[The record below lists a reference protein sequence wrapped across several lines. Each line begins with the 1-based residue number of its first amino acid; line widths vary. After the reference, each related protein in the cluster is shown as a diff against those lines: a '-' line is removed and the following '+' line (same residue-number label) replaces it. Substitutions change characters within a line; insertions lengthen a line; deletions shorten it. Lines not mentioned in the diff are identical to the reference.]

1 MPQPVAPE
9 RATDVAEREQA
20 PLDELMLAM
29 DVVDTLRHRELVVA
43 RELSEEDRERELMQ
57 RLREIYTGQGIE
69 VSDEIL
75 AQGVRALRE
84 DRFVYSGPE
93 PGFARSLALLYVTRG
108 RWGKPLLALLGV
120 VAAALLGYQL
130 LVRGPELRSIEQ
142 LPGQLQAAQQSVA
155 ALTTDSRALDE
166 ATDLL
171 GIGQAAI
178 AQKDYDA
185 ARGAVASLHEL
196 QTKLEQQYELR
207 IVSRAGE
214 RSGVWRVPDDNRNAR
229 NYYLIVEAL
238 TPSGQALTL
247 PIRNEEDDRTYR
259 VDKWGL
265 RVDESTYEAIARDK
279 QDDGIIQRSVVGAKR
294 RGALDPEYAV
304 PTTGATITKW

>member
-1 MPQPVAPE
+1 
-9 RATDVAEREQA
+9 
-20 PLDELMLAM
+20 MLAM

-43 RELSEEDRERELMQ
+43 RELSEEDRERELMR

-84 DRFVYSGPE
+84 DRFVYAGPE

-108 RWGKPLLALLGV
+108 RWGKPLLALLAV
-120 VAAALLGYQL
+120 VAAGVLGYQL

-166 ATDLL
+166 ATDLV

-178 AQKDYDA
+178 ARKDYDA
-185 ARGAVASLHEL
+185 ARGAVASLHDLESR
-196 QTKLEQQYELR
+196 LEQQYELK

-238 TPSGQALTL
+238 APSGRALEL
-247 PIRNEEDDRTYR
+247 PILNEEDGRTYR
-259 VDKWGL
+259 VEKWGL
-265 RVDESTYEAIARDK
+265 RVDQSTYEAIARDK
-279 QDDGIIQRSVVGAKR
+279 QDDGIIQRALVGSKR
-294 RGALDPEYAV
+294 RGALDPEYVV